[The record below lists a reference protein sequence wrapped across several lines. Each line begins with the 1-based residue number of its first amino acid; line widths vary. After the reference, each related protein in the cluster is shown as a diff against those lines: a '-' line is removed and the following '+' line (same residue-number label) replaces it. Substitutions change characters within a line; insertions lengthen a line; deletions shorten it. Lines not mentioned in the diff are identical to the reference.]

1 MTQFDP
7 NNLNGVIPAMI
18 TSFNKDESINKE
30 GIRKTVNYLISENVD
45 GLYITGST
53 GETFLMS
60 QEEKKQ
66 AIEIIVE
73 EVNGRVPVIAHIGS
87 IGTKITTEL
96 GQYAEKVGVDAL
108 SALPPFYYG
117 FSNDEIFNYYKDISN
132 STNLPITVYN
142 ISHANLMDLDMLKRL
157 SSIKN
162 VKGVKYTAPTHFN
175 FSKIKKEIGE
185 SFKIYSGM
193 DEMALSGLIS
203 GADGII
209 GSFYNLMPELFV
221 EIYKQVKNNQINEA
235 KKILAFEVTKICRG
249 IKSANEAED
258 IAKNLFSIKK
268 IDDRLPSYEIQST
281 FLTSSKFSILDALEK
296 LNLSKSRSDTKRLIK
311 SKGIKINEEIYNSND
326 LSLKIYANKPEL
338 KISVGKKNIG
348 ILKIKK

>member
-1 MTQFDP
+1 MTKFDP
-7 NNLNGVIPAMI
+7 NNFKGVIPAMI

-30 GIRKTVNYLISENVD
+30 GIRKTVNYLISERVD

-117 FSNDEIFNYYKDISN
+117 FSNDEIFNYYEDISD

-157 SSIKN
+157 ASIKN
-162 VKGVKYTAPTHFN
+162 VDGVKYTAPTHFN

-185 SFKIYSGM
+185 NFKIYSGM
-193 DEMALSGLIS
+193 DEMALSGLIA

-221 EIYKQVKNNQINEA
+221 EIYKQVKNNNINEA
-235 KKILAFEVTKICRG
+235 KKIQE
-249 IKSANEAED
+249 
-258 IAKNLFSIKK
+258 
-268 IDDRLPSYEIQST
+268 
-281 FLTSSKFSILDALEK
+281 
-296 LNLSKSRSDTKRLIK
+296 
-311 SKGIKINEEIYNSND
+311 KINIIILFALKKSGYPFIKMGLKWLNIDSGYVRRPFNSIIDSENENT
-326 LSLKIYANKPEL
+326 IINEL
-338 KISVGKKNIG
+338 KILTKENDLTG
-348 ILKIKK
+348 IKFLETL

>member
-7 NNLNGVIPAMI
+7 NNFNGVMPAMI

-30 GIRKTVNYLISENVD
+30 GIRKTVNYLISESVD

-142 ISHANLMDLDMLKRL
+142 ISHANLMDLDMLKKL

-162 VKGVKYTAPTHFN
+162 VQGVKYTAPTHFN

-185 SFKIYSGM
+185 NFKIYSGM

-221 EIYKQVKNNQINEA
+221 EIYKQVKNNNINEA
-235 KKILAFEVTKICRG
+235 KKI
-249 IKSANEAED
+249 
-258 IAKNLFSIKK
+258 
-268 IDDRLPSYEIQST
+268 Q
-281 FLTSSKFSILDALEK
+281 EK
-296 LNLSKSRSDTKRLIK
+296 
-311 SKGIKINEEIYNSND
+311 
-326 LSLKIYANKPEL
+326 
-338 KISVGKKNIG
+338 
-348 ILKIKK
+348 

>member
-1 MTQFDP
+1 MKQFDP
-7 NNLNGVIPAMI
+7 NNINGVIPAMI

-30 GIRKTVNYLISENVD
+30 GIRKTVNYLISAKVD

-96 GQYAEKVGVDAL
+96 GQYAEKIGVDAL

-117 FSNDEIFNYYKDISN
+117 FSNDEIFNYYQDISN

-142 ISHANLMDLDMLKRL
+142 ISHAHLMDLDMLKRL
-157 SSIKN
+157 ASIKN

-175 FSKIKKEIGE
+175 FSKIKKEIGIN
-185 SFKIYSGM
+185 FKIYSGM
-193 DEMALSGLIS
+193 DEMSLSGLIS

-221 EIYKQVKNNQINEA
+221 DIYAKIKEENINEA
-235 KKILAFEVTKICRG
+235 KKIQEKINIIIMYALSKSGYPFIKMGLNWLDVDSGYVRKPFTTFVDKEIENIIKNDLKKLTDQNDLSG
-249 IKSANEAED
+249 IK
-258 IAKNLFSIKK
+258 F
-268 IDDRLPSYEIQST
+268 
-281 FLTSSKFSILDALEK
+281 LEK
-296 LNLSKSRSDTKRLIK
+296 L
-311 SKGIKINEEIYNSND
+311 
-326 LSLKIYANKPEL
+326 
-338 KISVGKKNIG
+338 
-348 ILKIKK
+348 

>member
-1 MTQFDP
+1 MKKFDP
-7 NNLNGVIPAMI
+7 NNINGVMPAMI

-30 GIRKTVNYLISENVD
+30 GIRKTINYLISERVD

-66 AIEIIVE
+66 VIEIIAE

-157 SSIKN
+157 ASIKN

-221 EIYKQVKNNQINEA
+221 EIYKQVKNNNINEA
-235 KKILAFEVTKICRG
+235 KKIQE
-249 IKSANEAED
+249 
-258 IAKNLFSIKK
+258 
-268 IDDRLPSYEIQST
+268 
-281 FLTSSKFSILDALEK
+281 
-296 LNLSKSRSDTKRLIK
+296 
-311 SKGIKINEEIYNSND
+311 KINIIILFALKKSGYPFIKMGLKWLNVDSGYVRRPFNSIIDSENENT
-326 LSLKIYANKPEL
+326 IINEL
-338 KISVGKKNIG
+338 KILTKENDLTG
-348 ILKIKK
+348 IKFLETL

>member
-1 MTQFDP
+1 MKQFDP
-7 NNLNGVIPAMI
+7 NNINGVIPAMI

-30 GIRKTVNYLISENVD
+30 GIRKTVNYLISEKVD

-96 GQYAEKVGVDAL
+96 GQYAEKIGVDAL

-117 FSNDEIFNYYKDISN
+117 FSNDEIFNYYQDISN

-142 ISHANLMDLDMLKRL
+142 ISHAHLMDLDMLKRL
-157 SSIKN
+157 ASIKN

-175 FSKIKKEIGE
+175 FSKIKKEIGN

-193 DEMALSGLIS
+193 DEMSLSGLIS

-221 EIYKQVKNNQINEA
+221 DIYAKIKEENINEA
-235 KKILAFEVTKICRG
+235 KKIQEKINIIIMYALSKSGYPFIKMGLNWLDVDSGYVRKPFTTFVDKEIEHIIKKDLKKLTDQNDLSG
-249 IKSANEAED
+249 IK
-258 IAKNLFSIKK
+258 F
-268 IDDRLPSYEIQST
+268 
-281 FLTSSKFSILDALEK
+281 LEK
-296 LNLSKSRSDTKRLIK
+296 L
-311 SKGIKINEEIYNSND
+311 
-326 LSLKIYANKPEL
+326 
-338 KISVGKKNIG
+338 
-348 ILKIKK
+348 

>member
-1 MTQFDP
+1 MKQFDP
-7 NNLNGVIPAMI
+7 NNIKGVIPAMI
-18 TSFNKDESINKE
+18 TSFKKDESINKE
-30 GIRKTVNYLISENVD
+30 GIRKTVNYLISERVD

-157 SSIKN
+157 ASIKN

-221 EIYKQVKNNQINEA
+221 EIYKQVKNNNINEA
-235 KKILAFEVTKICRG
+235 KKIQE
-249 IKSANEAED
+249 
-258 IAKNLFSIKK
+258 
-268 IDDRLPSYEIQST
+268 
-281 FLTSSKFSILDALEK
+281 
-296 LNLSKSRSDTKRLIK
+296 
-311 SKGIKINEEIYNSND
+311 KINIIILFALKKSGYPFIKMGLKWLNVDSGYVRRPFNSIIDSENENT
-326 LSLKIYANKPEL
+326 IINEL
-338 KISVGKKNIG
+338 KILTKENDLTG
-348 ILKIKK
+348 IKFLETL

>member
-1 MTQFDP
+1 MKQFDP
-7 NNLNGVIPAMI
+7 NNINGVIPAMI

-30 GIRKTVNYLISENVD
+30 GIRKTVNYLISAKVD

-96 GQYAEKVGVDAL
+96 GQYAEKIGVDAL

-117 FSNDEIFNYYKDISN
+117 FSNDEIFNYYQDISN

-142 ISHANLMDLDMLKRL
+142 ISHAHLMDLDMLKRL
-157 SSIKN
+157 ASIKN

-175 FSKIKKEIGE
+175 FSKIKKEIGN

-193 DEMALSGLIS
+193 DEMSLSGLIS

-221 EIYKQVKNNQINEA
+221 DIYAKIKEGNINEA
-235 KKILAFEVTKICRG
+235 KKIQEKINIIIMYALSKSGYPFIKMGLNWLDVDSGYVRKPFTTFVDKEIENIIKKDLKKLTDQNDLSG
-249 IKSANEAED
+249 IK
-258 IAKNLFSIKK
+258 F
-268 IDDRLPSYEIQST
+268 
-281 FLTSSKFSILDALEK
+281 LEK
-296 LNLSKSRSDTKRLIK
+296 L
-311 SKGIKINEEIYNSND
+311 
-326 LSLKIYANKPEL
+326 
-338 KISVGKKNIG
+338 
-348 ILKIKK
+348 

>member
-1 MTQFDP
+1 MKQFDP
-7 NNLNGVIPAMI
+7 NNINGVMPAMI

-30 GIRKTVNYLISENVD
+30 GIRKTVNYLISERVG

-73 EVNGRVPVIAHIGS
+73 EVNGRIPVIAHIGS

-117 FSNDEIFNYYKDISN
+117 FSNDEIFNYYQDISN

-157 SSIKN
+157 ASIKN

-185 SFKIYSGM
+185 NFKIYSGM

-221 EIYKQVKNNQINEA
+221 EIYKQVKNNNINEA
-235 KKILAFEVTKICRG
+235 KKIQE
-249 IKSANEAED
+249 
-258 IAKNLFSIKK
+258 
-268 IDDRLPSYEIQST
+268 
-281 FLTSSKFSILDALEK
+281 
-296 LNLSKSRSDTKRLIK
+296 
-311 SKGIKINEEIYNSND
+311 KINIIIVYA
-326 LSLKIYANKPEL
+326 LKKSGYPFIKMGLKWLDVDSGYVRRPFKSIVDTENENTIINEL
-338 KISVGKKNIG
+338 KILTKENDLTG
-348 ILKIKK
+348 IKFLETL

>member
-1 MTQFDP
+1 MTKFDP
-7 NNLNGVIPAMI
+7 NNFNGVIPAMI

-30 GIRKTVNYLISENVD
+30 GIRKTVNYLISEKVD

-87 IGTKITTEL
+87 IGTKITTDL

-117 FSNDEIFNYYKDISN
+117 FSNDEIFKYYADISD

-157 SSIKN
+157 ASIEN

-175 FSKIKKEIGE
+175 FSKIKKEIGG

-221 EIYKQVKNNQINEA
+221 EIYKQVKNNNINEA
-235 KKILAFEVTKICRG
+235 KKIQE
-249 IKSANEAED
+249 
-258 IAKNLFSIKK
+258 
-268 IDDRLPSYEIQST
+268 
-281 FLTSSKFSILDALEK
+281 
-296 LNLSKSRSDTKRLIK
+296 
-311 SKGIKINEEIYNSND
+311 KINTII
-326 LSLKIYANKPEL
+326 LFALKKSGYPFIKMGVKWLDVDSGYVRRPFNTITDTENEKSIINEL
-338 KISVGKKNIG
+338 KILAKENDLTG
-348 ILKIKK
+348 IKFLETL

>member
-1 MTQFDP
+1 MKQFDP
-7 NNLNGVIPAMI
+7 NNINGVIPAMI

-30 GIRKTVNYLISENVD
+30 GIRKTVNYLISAKVD

-96 GQYAEKVGVDAL
+96 GQYAEKIGVDAL

-117 FSNDEIFNYYKDISN
+117 FSNDEIFNYYQDISN

-142 ISHANLMDLDMLKRL
+142 ISHAHLMDLDMLKRL
-157 SSIKN
+157 ASIKN

-175 FSKIKKEIGE
+175 FSKIKKEIGN

-193 DEMALSGLIS
+193 DEMSLSGLIS

-221 EIYKQVKNNQINEA
+221 DIYAKIKEENINEA
-235 KKILAFEVTKICRG
+235 KKIQEKINIIIMYALSKSGYPFIKMGLNWLDVDSGYVRKPFTTFVDKEIEHIIKKDLKKLTDQNDLSG
-249 IKSANEAED
+249 IK
-258 IAKNLFSIKK
+258 F
-268 IDDRLPSYEIQST
+268 
-281 FLTSSKFSILDALEK
+281 LEK
-296 LNLSKSRSDTKRLIK
+296 L
-311 SKGIKINEEIYNSND
+311 
-326 LSLKIYANKPEL
+326 
-338 KISVGKKNIG
+338 
-348 ILKIKK
+348 

>member
-1 MTQFDP
+1 MTKFDP
-7 NNLNGVIPAMI
+7 NNFKGVIPAMI

-30 GIRKTVNYLISENVD
+30 GIRKTVNYLISERVD

-96 GQYAEKVGVDAL
+96 GQYAEKIGVDAL

-117 FSNDEIFNYYKDISN
+117 FSNDEIFNYYQDISN

-142 ISHANLMDLDMLKRL
+142 ISHAHLMDLDMLKRL
-157 SSIKN
+157 ASIKN

-175 FSKIKKEIGE
+175 FSKIKKEIGN

-193 DEMALSGLIS
+193 DEMSLSGLIS

-221 EIYKQVKNNQINEA
+221 NIYAKIKEENINEA
-235 KKILAFEVTKICRG
+235 KKIQEKINIIIMYALSKSGYPFIKMGLNWLDVDSGYVRKPFTTFVDKEIENIIKKDLKKLTDQNDLSG
-249 IKSANEAED
+249 IK
-258 IAKNLFSIKK
+258 F
-268 IDDRLPSYEIQST
+268 
-281 FLTSSKFSILDALEK
+281 LEK
-296 LNLSKSRSDTKRLIK
+296 L
-311 SKGIKINEEIYNSND
+311 
-326 LSLKIYANKPEL
+326 
-338 KISVGKKNIG
+338 
-348 ILKIKK
+348 

>member
-1 MTQFDP
+1 MKQFDP
-7 NNLNGVIPAMI
+7 NNINGVIPAMI

-30 GIRKTVNYLISENVD
+30 GIRKTINYLISEKVN

-117 FSNDEIFNYYKDISN
+117 FSNDEIFNYYTDISN
-132 STNLPITVYN
+132 TTNLPITIYN
-142 ISHANLMDLDMLKRL
+142 ISHAHLMDLDMLKRL
-157 SSIKN
+157 AAIKN

-175 FSKIKKEIGE
+175 FNKIKKEVGE
-185 SFKIYSGM
+185 NFKIYSGM
-193 DEMALSGLIS
+193 DEMSLSGLIS

-209 GSFYNLMPELFV
+209 GSFYNLMPEMFV
-221 EIYKQVKNNQINEA
+221 EIYAKVKEGNINAA
-235 KKILAFEVTKICRG
+235 KKIQE
-249 IKSANEAED
+249 
-258 IAKNLFSIKK
+258 
-268 IDDRLPSYEIQST
+268 
-281 FLTSSKFSILDALEK
+281 
-296 LNLSKSRSDTKRLIK
+296 
-311 SKGIKINEEIYNSND
+311 KINIIILYALGQSGYPFIKMGLNWLGIDSGYVRKPFTTFIDREIENTIKNDLKKLTDQND
-326 LSLKIYANKPEL
+326 LS
-338 KISVGKKNIG
+338 G
-348 ILKIKK
+348 IKFLDTI

>member
-1 MTQFDP
+1 MKQFDP
-7 NNLNGVIPAMI
+7 NNINGVIPAMI
-18 TSFNKDESINKE
+18 TSFNNDESINKE
-30 GIRKTVNYLISENVD
+30 GIRKTINHLISEKVD

-66 AIEIIVE
+66 AIDIIVE

-96 GQYAEKVGVDAL
+96 GMHAEKVGVDAL

-117 FSNDEIFNYYKDISN
+117 FTNDEIFNYYTDISN

-157 SSIKN
+157 ASIEN

-185 SFKIYSGM
+185 NFKIYSGM

-209 GSFYNLMPELFV
+209 
-221 EIYKQVKNNQINEA
+221 
-235 KKILAFEVTKICRG
+235 
-249 IKSANEAED
+249 
-258 IAKNLFSIKK
+258 
-268 IDDRLPSYEIQST
+268 
-281 FLTSSKFSILDALEK
+281 
-296 LNLSKSRSDTKRLIK
+296 
-311 SKGIKINEEIYNSND
+311 
-326 LSLKIYANKPEL
+326 
-338 KISVGKKNIG
+338 
-348 ILKIKK
+348 

>member
-1 MTQFDP
+1 MTHFDP
-7 NNLNGVIPAMI
+7 NNLNGVMPAMI

-30 GIRKTVNYLISENVD
+30 GIRKTVNYLISESVD

-235 KKILAFEVTKICRG
+235 KKIQE
-249 IKSANEAED
+249 
-258 IAKNLFSIKK
+258 
-268 IDDRLPSYEIQST
+268 
-281 FLTSSKFSILDALEK
+281 
-296 LNLSKSRSDTKRLIK
+296 
-311 SKGIKINEEIYNSND
+311 KINIIILFALKKSGYPFIKMGLKWLNVDSGYVRRPFNSIVDSENENT
-326 LSLKIYANKPEL
+326 IINEL
-338 KISVGKKNIG
+338 KILAKENDLTG
-348 ILKIKK
+348 IKFLETL

>member
-1 MTQFDP
+1 MNKLEPKSF
-7 NNLNGVIPAMI
+7 NGVIPAMI
-18 TSFNKDESINKE
+18 TSFHKNESINKE
-30 GIRKTVNYLISENVD
+30 SIRKTINYLISEKVD

-132 STNLPITVYN
+132 STSLPITVYN

-157 SSIKN
+157 ASIKN

-221 EIYKQVKNNQINEA
+221 EIYKQVKNNNINEA
-235 KKILAFEVTKICRG
+235 KKIQE
-249 IKSANEAED
+249 
-258 IAKNLFSIKK
+258 
-268 IDDRLPSYEIQST
+268 
-281 FLTSSKFSILDALEK
+281 
-296 LNLSKSRSDTKRLIK
+296 
-311 SKGIKINEEIYNSND
+311 KINIIILFALKKSGYPFIKMGLKWLNIDSGYVRRPFNSIIDSEIENTIIN
-326 LSLKIYANKPEL
+326 EL
-338 KISVGKKNIG
+338 KILTKENDLTG
-348 ILKIKK
+348 IKFLETL

>member
-1 MTQFDP
+1 MKQFDP
-7 NNLNGVIPAMI
+7 NNINGVIPAMI

-30 GIRKTVNYLISENVD
+30 GIRKTINYLISEKVN

-60 QEEKKQ
+60 QDEKKQ
-66 AIEIIVE
+66 VIEIIVE

-96 GQYAEKVGVDAL
+96 GQYAEKIGVDAL

-117 FSNDEIFNYYKDISN
+117 FSNDEIFNYYQDISN

-142 ISHANLMDLDMLKRL
+142 ISHAHLMDLDMLKRL
-157 SSIKN
+157 ASIKN

-175 FSKIKKEIGE
+175 FSKIKKEIGN

-193 DEMALSGLIS
+193 DEMSLSGLIS

-221 EIYKQVKNNQINEA
+221 DIYANIKEENINEA
-235 KKILAFEVTKICRG
+235 KKIQEKINIIIMYALSKSGYPFIKMGLNWLDVDSGYVRKPFTTFVDKEIENIIKKDLKKLTDQNDLSG
-249 IKSANEAED
+249 IK
-258 IAKNLFSIKK
+258 F
-268 IDDRLPSYEIQST
+268 
-281 FLTSSKFSILDALEK
+281 LEK
-296 LNLSKSRSDTKRLIK
+296 L
-311 SKGIKINEEIYNSND
+311 
-326 LSLKIYANKPEL
+326 
-338 KISVGKKNIG
+338 
-348 ILKIKK
+348 

>member
-1 MTQFDP
+1 MTKFDP
-7 NNLNGVIPAMI
+7 NNFNGVIPAMI

-30 GIRKTVNYLISENVD
+30 GIRKTVNYLISEKVN

-73 EVNGRVPVIAHIGS
+73 EVNGRIPVIAHIGS

-157 SSIKN
+157 ASIKN

-221 EIYKQVKNNQINEA
+221 EIYKQVKNNNINEA
-235 KKILAFEVTKICRG
+235 KKIQE
-249 IKSANEAED
+249 
-258 IAKNLFSIKK
+258 
-268 IDDRLPSYEIQST
+268 
-281 FLTSSKFSILDALEK
+281 
-296 LNLSKSRSDTKRLIK
+296 
-311 SKGIKINEEIYNSND
+311 KINIIILFALKKSGYPFIKMGLKWLNVDSGYVRRPFNSIIDSENENT
-326 LSLKIYANKPEL
+326 IINEL
-338 KISVGKKNIG
+338 KILTKENDLTG
-348 ILKIKK
+348 IKFLETL

>member
-1 MTQFDP
+1 MKQFDP
-7 NNLNGVIPAMI
+7 NNINGVIPAMI

-30 GIRKTVNYLISENVD
+30 GIRKTVNYLISAKVD

-96 GQYAEKVGVDAL
+96 GQYAEKIGVDAL

-117 FSNDEIFNYYKDISN
+117 FSNDEIFNYYQDISN

-142 ISHANLMDLDMLKRL
+142 ISHAHLMDLDMLKRL
-157 SSIKN
+157 ASIKN

-175 FSKIKKEIGE
+175 FSKIKKEIGNN
-185 SFKIYSGM
+185 FKIYSGM
-193 DEMALSGLIS
+193 DEMSLSGLIS

-221 EIYKQVKNNQINEA
+221 DIYAKIKEENINEA
-235 KKILAFEVTKICRG
+235 KKIQEKINIIIMYALSKSGYPFIKMGLNWLDVDSGYVRKPFTTFVDKEIENIIKKDLKKLTDQNDLSG
-249 IKSANEAED
+249 IK
-258 IAKNLFSIKK
+258 F
-268 IDDRLPSYEIQST
+268 
-281 FLTSSKFSILDALEK
+281 LEK
-296 LNLSKSRSDTKRLIK
+296 L
-311 SKGIKINEEIYNSND
+311 
-326 LSLKIYANKPEL
+326 
-338 KISVGKKNIG
+338 
-348 ILKIKK
+348 

>member
-1 MTQFDP
+1 MKQFDP
-7 NNLNGVIPAMI
+7 NNINGVIPAMI

-30 GIRKTVNYLISENVD
+30 GIRKTINYLISEKVN

-132 STNLPITVYN
+132 TTNLPITIYN
-142 ISHANLMDLDMLKRL
+142 ISHAHLMDLDMLKRL
-157 SSIKN
+157 AAIKN

-175 FSKIKKEIGE
+175 FNKIKKEVGE
-185 SFKIYSGM
+185 NFKIYSGM
-193 DEMALSGLIS
+193 DEMSLSGLIS

-209 GSFYNLMPELFV
+209 GSFYNLMPEMFV
-221 EIYKQVKNNQINEA
+221 DIYAKVKEGNINAA
-235 KKILAFEVTKICRG
+235 KKIQE
-249 IKSANEAED
+249 
-258 IAKNLFSIKK
+258 
-268 IDDRLPSYEIQST
+268 
-281 FLTSSKFSILDALEK
+281 
-296 LNLSKSRSDTKRLIK
+296 
-311 SKGIKINEEIYNSND
+311 KINIIILYALGKSGYPFIKMGLNWLGIDSGYVRKPFTTFIDREIENTIKNDLKKLTDQND
-326 LSLKIYANKPEL
+326 LS
-338 KISVGKKNIG
+338 G
-348 ILKIKK
+348 IKFLDTI